1 MVTLTHKT
9 GISREPLQGTSY
21 QVRLSEG
28 GQDSEWDAYVASRP
42 GGHHTQ
48 SSLWGAVKSA
58 GGWRAVHLVVKDRG
72 RVVAGGQLLTRP
84 FKFGLRVG
92 YVANG
97 PLYPTGNPAL
107 GALVLDELLAACRS
121 QRVGFLVIQPP
132 QNGEPVT
139 EQLIGRGFGPSWFEL
154 APIAT
159 VLIDLVPDSAEI
171 LACMK
176 RQTRQNIRRS
186 EERGVVVAE
195 GEESDL
201 PVFHR
206 LYAATSER
214 HGTHPYSLQYFQTMW
229 RILEPFGM
237 LKLFVA
243 AIEGEPVC
251 ALLTIPFGHSVVASK
266 LGWSGL
272 HGDCRPS
279 EALFWAAIRW
289 AKAAGYGV
297 FDFDGINVE
306 GAKAVL
312 AGRPLPEHLSN
323 THTRLKLS
331 FGGEVVLNP
340 GPYDDVRIRPLRWM
354 YRAARPRLAT
364 WPPARR
370 RLWNYVQSV

>member
-159 VLIDLVPDSAEI
+159 VLIDLVPDSAEM

-243 AIEGEPVC
+243 AIEGEPVSRSSLFRS
-251 ALLTIPFGHSVVASK
+251 AIPWWQANS
-266 LGWSGL
+266 
-272 HGDCRPS
+272 
-279 EALFWAAIRW
+279 
-289 AKAAGYGV
+289 
-297 FDFDGINVE
+297 
-306 GAKAVL
+306 
-312 AGRPLPEHLSN
+312 AGRACTE
-323 THTRLKLS
+323 TAGRVRRF
-331 FGGEVVLNP
+331 FG
-340 GPYDDVRIRPLRWM
+340 
-354 YRAARPRLAT
+354 PRSGG
-364 WPPARR
+364 R
-370 RLWNYVQSV
+370 RLPGTGSLILTESTSKAPRPCWQDGLCPSICQTRILA